1 MYVASKGSCNSL
13 HFQCS
18 AIHTPFHQVVEL
30 SGFWLLSLLQ
40 TPLALYTMANQDAH
54 ALPLERG
61 LCIPLILFLVIE
73 LGLGLRTL
81 YQLVNAQALKFHL
94 AQTNTLPGS
103 TTMRTEGEG
112 EHIEMQ
118 QLS

>member
-1 MYVASKGSCNSL
+1 MLLLKAVGYIS
-13 HFQCS
+13 
-18 AIHTPFHQVVEL
+18 IHTPSHQIVEL

-61 LCIPLILFLVIE
+61 LCIPLILFLVVE

-94 AQTNTLPGS
+94 AQTNTLPGLGS
-103 TTMRTEGEG
+103 TTTRTEGEG

>member
-1 MYVASKGSCNSL
+1 M
-13 HFQCS
+13 
-18 AIHTPFHQVVEL
+18 EL
-30 SGFWLLSLLQ
+30 AGFWLLSLLQ
-40 TPLALYTMANQDAH
+40 TPLTLYTMANQDAH

-61 LCIPLILFLVIE
+61 LCIPLVLFLLVE
-73 LGLGLRTL
+73 LVLGLRTL

-94 AQTNTLPGS
+94 TQTNNPAGFDR
-103 TTMRTEGEG
+103 TTRRTEVQS